1 MGGTPCPEAEG
12 GVWSLVGGL
21 RPHELGV
28 RTPCSVTRERHVTPG
43 ARVPAPVSVAVEGRP
58 ELAEAAV
65 RPEAGAVSRA
75 LPAAGTERLSM
86 QEAQAPGLHSGEGAF
101 LQEGAFAPVP
111 APALRILLEALASL
125 GSRWVVSPR
134 ELALLL

>member
-21 RPHELGV
+21 RPHKLGV

-43 ARVPAPVSVAVEGRP
+43 ACVPAPVSVAVEGRP

-101 LQEGAFAPVP
+101 APVP